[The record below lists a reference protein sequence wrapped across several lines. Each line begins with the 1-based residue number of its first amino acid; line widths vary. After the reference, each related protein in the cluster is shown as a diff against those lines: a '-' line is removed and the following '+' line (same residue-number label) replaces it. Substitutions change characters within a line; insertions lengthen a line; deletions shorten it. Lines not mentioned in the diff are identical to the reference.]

1 MQYVFVYGTL
11 KKGQPNHYL
20 LENEENGKK
29 IFCGKALSKKKFPLI
44 VACRYNIPYVLDA
57 AGQGK
62 VIEGEIYKYVYP
74 KPKFLMT
81 YYFRR
86 FFFAQKIYIH
96 FFVNR
101 VDENMLGHLDILEDH
116 PNHYTRTPEEFVI
129 KEASNET
136 DLKSGDVIEAA
147 IYILKNFKEELLRF
161 PTITSYSSTEDPKY
175 VKR

>member
-62 VIEGEIYKYVYP
+62 VIEGEIYKYVSQNQNCNNI
-74 KPKFLMT
+74 L
-81 YYFRR
+81 
-86 FFFAQKIYIH
+86 
-96 FFVNR
+96 FV
-101 VDENMLGHLDILEDH
+101 LEDFLSFL
-116 PNHYTRTPEEFVI
+116 PQ
-129 KEASNET
+129 
-136 DLKSGDVIEAA
+136 
-147 IYILKNFKEELLRF
+147 KNIFF
-161 PTITSYSSTEDPKY
+161 CQ
-175 VKR
+175 